1 MNDVFKQA
9 FMCRDGSRATAT
21 SKMEYFVIIV
31 NDFQPLTII
40 TKCSILD
47 VAVILDPP
55 LHVRI
60 IFQLKGLTK
69 SIRILKSVYIIYNR
83 FLSRKELL
91 RLYENV
97 TARRAYKISLE
108 FPKIVK
114 KPLKILKAIL
124 GVFNT
129 VKNNIKSKLKTDG
142 RN

>member
-1 MNDVFKQA
+1 MNDVFKQG
-9 FMCRDGSRATAT
+9 FMCRGGSRATAT

-69 SIRILKSVYIIYNR
+69 SIRLLKRVYIVYNR

-142 RN
+142 KN